1 MIYDLIIVGAG
12 PAGLSAALTAC
23 YLRLKHLVLEAGE
36 AGGVPVHVY
45 PWKEVDSF
53 IGFFGVS
60 GKGVAERMTSHARKE
75 GAVIHEGERMTGIK
89 RDGKKRTFKVRTDK
103 GVYETKAVLFASGTS
118 GTPRK
123 LGIPGEDNPNIQY
136 SIADPEHYRGKNVL
150 IVGGGDTALES
161 ALVLDKANAKVYLA
175 HRKGEFRA
183 MNKTQEEI
191 KRSSV
196 EVLFDTEVKEIAG
209 KEKIEKVK
217 VMNNKT
223 NKERILEVDNI
234 VVCIGS
240 VFSLDF
246 LKSLGV
252 KTEEDKILVDD
263 EMRTNVEG
271 FYAAGDVTGRL
282 KRIPEAIGE
291 GHLAVY
297 SIFKWL
303 KKPYWV

>member
-1 MIYDLIIVGAG
+1 MVMTYDLIIVGAG

-23 YLRLKHLVLEAGE
+23 YMRLNHLVLEAGE

-60 GKGVAERMTSHARKE
+60 GKGVAERMTSHVRKE

-89 RDGKKRTFKVRTDK
+89 RDEKKRTFKVTTDK

-118 GTPRK
+118 GTPKK

-150 IVGGGDTALES
+150 VVGGGDTALES
-161 ALVLDKANAKVYLA
+161 ALILDKSGAKVWLA

-196 EVLFDTEVKEIAG
+196 KVLFDTEVKEIIG
-209 KEKIEKVK
+209 KEKVK
-217 VMNNKT
+217 VLSNKT
-223 NKERILEVDNI
+223 GKEIVLGVDNI

-240 VFSLDF
+240 IFSLDF
-246 LKSLGV
+246 LKGLGV
-252 KTEEDKILVDD
+252 KTEEDKIHVDE

>member
-1 MIYDLIIVGAG
+1 MVMTYDLIIVGAG

-23 YLRLKHLVLEAGE
+23 YMRLNHLVLEAGE

-60 GKGVAERMTSHARKE
+60 GKGVAERMTSHVRKE

-89 RDGKKRTFKVRTDK
+89 RDEKKRTFKVTTDK

-118 GTPRK
+118 GTPKK

-150 IVGGGDTALES
+150 VVGGGDTALES
-161 ALVLDKANAKVYLA
+161 ALILDKSGAKVWLA

-196 EVLFDTEVKEIAG
+196 KVLFDTEVKEIIG
-209 KEKIEKVK
+209 KEKVK
-217 VMNNKT
+217 VLSNKT
-223 NKERILEVDNI
+223 GKEIVLGVDNI

-240 VFSLDF
+240 IFSLDF
-246 LKSLGV
+246 LKGLGV
-252 KTEEDKILVDD
+252 KTEEDKIHVD
-263 EMRTNVEG
+263 ERRSKRQS
-271 FYAAGDVTGRL
+271 GDLYDQHSYPSGSASYL
-282 KRIPEAIGE
+282 QP
-291 GHLAVY
+291 
-297 SIFKWL
+297 F
-303 KKPYWV
+303 